1 MKLIILFCILMLIEC
16 PLSFGA
22 TVCKTVEYPDR
33 NEIVCIGDEKAV
45 PDTQVPLK
53 PSQAVVA
60 EKPAQTQGQTTNSTT
75 APVAVAE
82 KPMQVPASSSPTLQ
96 QPNAPASK
104 PDTAAEHLARRRG
117 LAERNSR
124 NLMNNSSSSSPQVK

>member
-1 MKLIILFCILMLIEC
+1 MKSTILFCILMLFEC
-16 PLSFGA
+16 SLSFGA
-22 TVCKTVEYPDR
+22 TICKTVEYPDR

-45 PDTQVPLK
+45 PVTNVPVK
-53 PSQAVVA
+53 PSQA
-60 EKPAQTQGQTTNSTT
+60 
-75 APVAVAE
+75 AVAE
-82 KPMQVPASSSPTLQ
+82 KPTQSQVQTANPSAAPVVSVEKPLQAPASTAPAL

-124 NLMNNSSSSSPQVK
+124 NLMNHSSASAPQVK